1 MNYRSPAQ
9 RLTAGK
15 QTYMQAPNS
24 ELSQF
29 CLFVSSIGKSSSAC
43 VSSVFEV
50 YDCDNKRKEVLLR
63 TPLISVLKISGIAN
77 NSIFLFP
84 CLLCGQCFFS
94 GSVLVLCVHT
104 EKKMVNFVLSFCM
117 LFVAIRSNAVLEYF
131 QLYEKLLFNH
141 HSLCTKKLV

>member
-1 MNYRSPAQ
+1 MLVFLQS
-9 RLTAGK
+9 LK
-15 QTYMQAPNS
+15 YMH
-24 ELSQF
+24 
-29 CLFVSSIGKSSSAC
+29 
-43 VSSVFEV
+43 
-50 YDCDNKRKEVLLR
+50 CDNKRKEVLLR

-104 EKKMVNFVLSFCM
+104 EKKMVNFFLSFCM
-117 LFVAIRSNAVLEYF
+117 LFVALRSNAVLEYF